1 MDILDKIFSSE
12 TMSKAFEQFGRLSII
27 DFMLFS
33 IIGFLIVTAIALFRK
48 LFEKETKTS
57 DILAGIALSV
67 YASIILQLTLIC
79 RTGNSRIGIELD
91 IFHGLTGPE
100 NSYHWLMM
108 AYVVL
113 NCLLFVP
120 YGFVWSMVSFVHER
134 RIIVQC
140 ALVSLI
146 SLITSL
152 LIEVIQ
158 LITGRGFYEVQDIV
172 FNTLGGII
180 GWIIF
185 MLLFQI
191 VRIVATKVKEK

>member
-1 MDILDKIFSSE
+1 
-12 TMSKAFEQFGRLSII
+12 
-27 DFMLFS
+27 
-33 IIGFLIVTAIALFRK
+33 
-48 LFEKETKTS
+48 
-57 DILAGIALSV
+57 
-67 YASIILQLTLIC
+67 
-79 RTGNSRIGIELD
+79 
-91 IFHGLTGPE
+91 
-100 NSYHWLMM
+100 MM

-120 YGFVWSMVSFVHER
+120 YGFVWSMFSFVHER
-134 RIIVQC
+134 RKIVQC

-185 MLLFQI
+185 MLLFKI